1 MKKKLAILLTTVLVF
16 GMTLT
21 GCGNDGG
28 AAAPADDGQKVEEDA
43 GDAKDEGDA
52 GDTEQP
58 ADIEEENE
66 GTSEASEL
74 KVAFITP
81 QATGDNGPVDDIML
95 AVDRVKNDYGIEV
108 QVVEALD
115 TTDQEDAVR
124 SFATEGYDVI
134 FTLFQQF
141 VEPVRKIAP
150 DYPDTKFV
158 MIYATDDLSMDNV
171 VAYAYDAWE
180 TSYAAGVLAA
190 SMSESGI
197 LGNVVGYEDDTI
209 IANSNAFLAGAQT
222 VNPNATVKRINAASF
237 EDPAKGKEVGNQLIA
252 DGADVIFTDA
262 ARTSLGVI
270 EAAQEASG
278 DVFIIGDN
286 ADHSAL
292 APSAVIGDNI
302 YGYGNTLYN
311 QISDIVAGKF
321 ESGVI
326 VCSVGNGI
334 SVLQTYDNFGSD
346 GASDELKSKYTA
358 AVEATNAVIE
368 QIKNGEVTV
377 EKDTSV
383 K

>member
-1 MKKKLAILLTTVLVF
+1 MKKRLAVLLATAMVLS
-16 GMTLT
+16 MALT
-21 GCGNDGG
+21 GCGSGG
-28 AAAPADDGQKVEEDA
+28 KEKTDA
-43 GDAKDEGDA
+43 GKGE
-52 GDTEQP
+52 TQ
-58 ADIEEENE
+58 
-66 GTSEASEL
+66 GTSEEAKAENQETEAPKESEESEL

-81 QATGDNGPVDDIML
+81 QSTGDNGPVDDIMM
-95 AVDRVKNDYGIEV
+95 AIDKVKADFGIEV

-124 SFATEGYDVI
+124 SFAAENYDVI

-150 DYPDTKFV
+150 EYPDTKFV
-158 MIYATDDLSMDNV
+158 LIYATDDFGMDNV

-209 IANSNAFLAGAQT
+209 VANSNAFLEGAKT
-222 VNPNATVKRINAASF
+222 VNPDATVKRINAASF
-237 EDPAKGKEVGNQLIA
+237 EDPAKGKEVGGQLIA

-270 EAAQEASG
+270 EAAKEADG

-292 APSAVIGDNI
+292 APSSVIGDNI

-311 QISDIVAGKF
+311 QISDIVEGKF
-321 ESGVI
+321 TKGVI
-326 VCSVGNGI
+326 VCSVGNSI

-346 GASDELKSKYTA
+346 GASDELKDKYAA
-358 AVEATNAVIE
+358 AVEATNQVIE
-368 QIKNGEVTV
+368 KIKNGEVKV
-377 EKDTSV
+377 EKDTTAN
-383 K
+383 

>member
-1 MKKKLAILLTTVLVF
+1 MKKKLAILLTTVLVL

-28 AAAPADDGQKVEEDA
+28 GAAVPDDGQKVEDA
-43 GDAKDEGDA
+43 A

-58 ADIEEENE
+58 ADAGEQKEE
-66 GTSEASEL
+66 GGSASSDL

-95 AVDRVKNDYGIEV
+95 AIDRVKNDYGIEV

-150 DYPDTKFV
+150 DYPDTKFI
-158 MIYATDDLSMDNV
+158 MIYATDDLGMDNV

-190 SMSESGI
+190 SMSESGV

-209 IANSNAFLAGAQT
+209 VANSNAFLAGAQT

-237 EDPAKGKEVGNQLIA
+237 EDPAKGKEVGDQLIA

-270 EAAQEASG
+270 EAAQEATG

-286 ADHSAL
+286 SDHSAL

-334 SVLQTYDNFGSD
+334 SVLQMYDNFGSD
-346 GASDELKSKYTA
+346 GASDELKNKYKA
-358 AVEATNAVIE
+358 AVEATNEVIE

-377 EKDTSV
+377 EKDTSA

>member
-1 MKKKLAILLTTVLVF
+1 MKKKLAVLLTTVLVL

-21 GCGNDGG
+21 GCGNGN
-28 AAAPADDGQKVEEDA
+28 KDA
-43 GDAKDEGDA
+43 GATAGGDNGKQEQA
-52 GDTEQP
+52 GE
-58 ADIEEENE
+58 AD
-66 GTSEASEL
+66 SESSAM
-74 KVAFITP
+74 KAAFITP
-81 QATGDNGPVDDIML
+81 QSTGDNGPVDDIML
-95 AVDRVKNDYGIEV
+95 AIGRVKADFGIEV

-124 SFATEGYDVI
+124 SFAAEDYDVI

-141 VEPVRKIAP
+141 VEPVKKIAP
-150 DYPDTKFV
+150 DYPETKFV
-158 MIYATDDLSMDNV
+158 MIYATDDFGMDNV
-171 VAYAYDAWE
+171 AAYAYDAWE

-209 IANSNAFLAGAQT
+209 VANSNAFLAGAKT
-222 VNPNATVKRINAASF
+222 INPDATVKRINAASF
-237 EDPAKGKEVGNQLIA
+237 EDPAKGKEVGNQLIS

-270 EAAQEASG
+270 EAAKEAEG

-311 QISDIVAGKF
+311 QVSDIVNGKF
-321 ESGVI
+321 TSGVI

-334 SVLQTYDNFGSD
+334 SVLQTYDDFGND
-346 GASDELKSKYTA
+346 GATDELKGKYA
-358 AVEATNAVIE
+358 VAVEATNDVIRK
-368 QIKNGEVTV
+368 IKNGEVTV
-377 EKDTSV
+377 EKDTTAR
-383 K
+383 